1 MPAFGALWAAYNTY
15 RMRKAAKT
23 ANDKKR
29 WDKGVAT
36 LGFVVFLT
44 ALGYLN
50 PAILFVLKW
59 GQVAACFLVALNFG
73 MGLKLGIAR
82 KMVKS
87 KIKSPLWAKIFNTY
101 CISFAVFW
109 IIAAGTIAMRGS

>member
-1 MPAFGALWAAYNTY
+1 MDVHIHTLKYSVS
-15 RMRKAAKT
+15 RKDT
-23 ANDKKR
+23 HEHTQ
-29 WDKGVAT
+29 G
-36 LGFVVFLT
+36 G
-44 ALGYLN
+44 GYLN